1 MADNSKRE
9 KVYHV
14 FQEISC
20 SYDKA
25 NERISLGWEGRWKK
39 ELVQE
44 VSAKTAQGASVLDV
58 CCGTGDI
65 AVALAQSRSTIHVV
79 GLDFSPAMLEA
90 AKKKSRHL
98 ANVSWQLGDA
108 MQLPFADNTFAA
120 ACISFGLRNTA
131 DYLKVLQEMRRVVK
145 PGGWV
150 YCLDSFVPDSPWIRP
165 FYAFYFRGI
174 MPILGGGFH
183 HRKEYV
189 WLWQSTKEFLR
200 KKELLNLFGK
210 AGLVERAL
218 KSYMFGACVL
228 HKGRKPIGDR

>member
-1 MADNSKRE
+1 MADDSKRE

-25 NERISLGWEGRWKK
+25 NGRISLGLEEHWKK

-44 VSAKTAQGASVLDV
+44 VSAKTAQGVRVLDV

-65 AVALAQSRSTIHVV
+65 AIALAQSNSHIHVV
-79 GLDFSPAMLEA
+79 GIDFSPAMLVV
-90 AKKKSRHL
+90 AKKKSSHL
-98 ANVSWQLGDA
+98 ANVSWQIGDA
-108 MQLPFADNTFAA
+108 MHLPFADNTFDA

-131 DYLKVLQEMRRVVK
+131 DYLNVLQEMKRVVI

-165 FYAFYFRGI
+165 FYAFYFRNI
-174 MPILGGGFH
+174 MPILGGGFR

-189 WLWQSTKEFLR
+189 WLWQSTKDFLR
-200 KKELLNLFGK
+200 KNELMNLFGK
-210 AGLVERAL
+210 AGLIERTL

-228 HKGRKPIGDR
+228 HKGKKPTGG

>member
-1 MADNSKRE
+1 MVDNSKRE

-14 FQEISC
+14 FQEISG

-25 NERISLGWEGRWKK
+25 NERISLGLERRWKK

-44 VSAKTAQGASVLDV
+44 VSAKTAQGDIILDV

-65 AVALAQSRSTIHVV
+65 AIALARSNSTVRVV
-79 GLDFSPAMLEA
+79 GIDFSPAMLEA
-90 AKKKSRHL
+90 AEKKSRHL
-98 ANVSWQLGDA
+98 ANISWQIGDA
-108 MQLPFADNTFAA
+108 MHLPFADNTFAA

-131 DYLKVLQEMRRVVK
+131 GYLDVLQEMKRVVC

-165 FYAFYFRGI
+165 FYAVYFRGI
-174 MPILGGGFH
+174 MPILGGGFR

-189 WLWQSTKEFLR
+189 WLWQSTKAFLR
-200 KKELLNLFGK
+200 KNELLDLFGK
-210 AGLVERAL
+210 AGLVERTL
-218 KSYMFGACVL
+218 KSHMLGACVL
-228 HKGRKPIGDR
+228 HKGRKPISE

>member
-14 FQEISC
+14 FQEISG

-25 NERISLGWEGRWKK
+25 NERISLGLEKRWKK

-44 VSAKTAQGASVLDV
+44 VSAKTAQGDSVLDV

-65 AVALAQSRSTIHVV
+65 AIALAKSCSAVRVV
-79 GLDFSPAMLEA
+79 GIDFSPAMLEA
-90 AKKKSRHL
+90 AEKKSGRL
-98 ANVSWQLGDA
+98 ANISWQIGDA
-108 MQLPFADNTFAA
+108 MHLPFADNTFAA

-131 DYLKVLQEMRRVVK
+131 SYLDVLQEMRRVVR

-165 FYAFYFRGI
+165 FYAVYFRGI
-174 MPILGGGFH
+174 MPVLGGGFR

-189 WLWQSTKEFLR
+189 WLWQSTKAFLR
-200 KKELLNLFGK
+200 KKELLDLFGK
-210 AGLVERAL
+210 AGLVERTL
-218 KSYMFGACVL
+218 KSHMFGACVL
-228 HKGRKPIGDR
+228 HKGRKPISG